1 MCTIIH
7 SFLVLNNNHNNVI
20 LFKFL
25 DYHRIFRTF
34 VKDAKDSSYF
44 CCCALLGDIF
54 FFVCFCFYFYTFS
67 IGFLKPCY
75 RLFLFFI
82 LFAFVCKISWQM
94 TGTKREKTTITKS
107 IFLLLYLSLCY
118 CILHFHITNVLNYCD
133 KMKIQIVCEI
143 CICFFNFSFGL

>member
-75 RLFLFFI
+75 RLFLFFFF
-82 LFAFVCKISWQM
+82 LFYLLLFY
-94 TGTKREKTTITKS
+94 
-107 IFLLLYLSLCY
+107 LLLYGSFLDRWQEQREKKQQLPNQSFFFSIFPY
-118 CILHFHITNVLNYCD
+118 VIVFYIFILQTY
-133 KMKIQIVCEI
+133 
-143 CICFFNFSFGL
+143 